1 MEHICTAGKGMK
13 RIHSMSK
20 HSVFCWT
27 VSPWF
32 LQCLTTDTFRLYN
45 QLLPMLPIWAGWEIP
60 IRLEVY
66 SAPTRKLHQLTNN
79 LITYHLSQYPNQT
92 LGLVPSCAF
101 GDFKVTKTK
110 MLGIE
115 CMKCLVYQTN
125 KKKYHYVVC
134 ILNDFWDFPGDSGI
148 RNRPANAGDE
158 GSMPGPG
165 NSHMLWSHWAPEPQ
179 LFSQ

>member
-1 MEHICTAGKGMK
+1 
-13 RIHSMSK
+13 MSK

-101 GDFKVTKTK
+101 GDFKVTRTK
-110 MLGIE
+110 MLRIE
-115 CMKCLVYQTN
+115 CMKFLVYQTN
-125 KKKYHYVVC
+125 KKMPPCSLHSQWYLGLPLWLRDKESACQWRRRGV
-134 ILNDFWDFPGDSGI
+134 NAWSRKFPHAVEPLS
-148 RNRPANAGDE
+148 P
-158 GSMPGPG
+158 
-165 NSHMLWSHWAPEPQ
+165 WATTVQPIINK
-179 LFSQ
+179 